1 MVYLYIIVVDI
12 VDVIP
17 MGWNNTHDLND
28 IEDIHWRCSSAHW
41 KVHEK
46 RCYLPH
52 YYFTHN
58 ILKRDHL
65 CAFNHFES
73 ICYFKFK
80 RFACFSL
87 GFSSFLIAQLFLYF
101 CIFVCVYIF
110 ILLRNQTC
118 NLNLKKKLHL
128 NERYNIHHISM
139 KMLAFDISCT
149 IEFTQSNI
157 IVCLLCMSNEN
168 GVLQHCF
175 VLSDTIQTRN

>member
-12 VDVIP
+12 LDVIP

-65 CAFNHFES
+65 CAFNHFET

-80 RFACFSL
+80 RFACF
-87 GFSSFLIAQLFLYF
+87 FSSFLYSST
-101 CIFVCVYIF
+101 IFVFLCVSIYLFYWGIRHV
-110 ILLRNQTC
+110 IWIWKR
-118 NLNLKKKLHL
+118 KKLHL

-149 IEFTQSNI
+149 IEFIQSNI